1 MDWTKQGP
9 AFVAPINLTTG
20 QHGRVVI
27 VGPRE
32 NPKGAVIVIA
42 HASGGSV
49 DTQPVDAHL
58 DRLAPAAAAEII
70 CMQERVFGA
79 SGLPRPQLS

>member
-1 MDWTKQGP
+1 MDWTRQG
-9 AFVAPINLTTG
+9 AAVVSSIELTTG
-20 QHGRVVI
+20 PRGKVVL

-42 HASGGSV
+42 GAGGVV
-49 DTQPVDAHL
+49 DTRPVSAHL
-58 DRLAPAAAAEII
+58 DYLPAAVVAEVL

-79 SGLPRPQLS
+79 SGLPPVHFS